1 MFLFV
6 LATRSTA
13 PSQNQY
19 SPSVSASYGHGQ
31 TSVISISGQGTM
43 ASNKARIINQD
54 ESNAS
59 ALMDKIQFYTTELHR
74 MLDMVDKNKKS
85 SKAR

>member
-1 MFLFV
+1 
-6 LATRSTA
+6 
-13 PSQNQY
+13 
-19 SPSVSASYGHGQ
+19 
-31 TSVISISGQGTM
+31 M